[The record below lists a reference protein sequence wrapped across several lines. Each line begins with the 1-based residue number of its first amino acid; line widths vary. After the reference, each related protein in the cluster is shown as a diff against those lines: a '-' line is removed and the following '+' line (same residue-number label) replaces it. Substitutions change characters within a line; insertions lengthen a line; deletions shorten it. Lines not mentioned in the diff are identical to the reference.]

1 MELPPRSGRPTGP
14 EAELAARRFL
24 EAQDFRLVA
33 ANYRS
38 RHGEVDLVVR
48 KGALLVFVE
57 VRLRSS
63 GNFGGAAASVT
74 SRKQQ
79 KIIATAGAFLHHHP
93 EFTHCNCRFDVIALH
108 GRSQD
113 WQIEW
118 IPAAFTT

>member
-1 MELPPRSGRPTGP
+1 MELPPRSGHREGP
-14 EAELAARRFL
+14 AAEDAARRFL
-24 EAQDFRLVA
+24 ETQGFRLVA

-48 KGALLVFVE
+48 SRDLLVFVE
-57 VRLRSS
+57 VRLRRNSE
-63 GNFGGAAASVT
+63 FGGAAASVT
-74 SRKQQ
+74 PRKQQ

-93 EFTHCNCRFDVIALH
+93 EFTHCNCRFDVVALH
-108 GRSQD
+108 GSGQD